1 MNTKL
6 FKIEKIQNIKISE
19 NSNVRVYRC
28 GNVLE
33 VKWLQ
38 KINTKPTVRKI
49 NNDLYMK
56 VRTGEVFEYERKDYE
71 GNRTDNI
78 KNVKRSLSDLR
89 RIINYNVVDV
99 SKARWLT
106 LTYKENMKDTKR
118 LYDDVRKFL
127 MRLKYY
133 YKDYKIEYIN
143 VVEPQGRGAWH
154 CHLMLLFDKIA
165 PFIPNDV
172 LNKLW
177 GHGFVTIKALDENID
192 NIGAYLSA
200 YLSDMSFDDA
210 KSLALLHPSVT
221 ADNIGGDFVKEVNG
235 KKYLKGMRMILY
247 PTGLNIYRTSRG
259 IKKPSVIAVTEGE
272 CAKLRGSAKLTYES
286 TVAISDGEFQNT
298 INTRY
303 FNFKR

>member
-19 NSNVRVYRC
+19 NSNVRVYHC

-56 VRTGEVFEYERKDYE
+56 VRTGEVFEYERKDFE
-71 GNRTDNI
+71 GSRTDNI

-133 YKDYKIEYIN
+133 YKDYNIEYIN

-165 PFIPNDV
+165 PFIKNDE
-172 LNKLW
+172 LSKLW
-177 GHGFVTIKALDENID
+177 GFGFVSVKALDDDVD

-200 YLSDMSFDDA
+200 YLSDMSLDDA
-210 KSLALLHPSVT
+210 KALGMIKKDVT
-221 ADNIGGDFVKEVNG
+221 SDNLSGDGVKDVNG
-235 KKYLKGMRMILY
+235 KKYLKGLRMRLY

-303 FNFKR
+303 FNLKR

>member
-1 MNTKL
+1 MKIKL

-19 NSNVRVYRC
+19 NSNVRVYHC

-56 VRTGEVFEYERKDYE
+56 VRTGEVFEYERKDFE

-78 KNVKRSLSDLR
+78 KNVKRSLSELR

-99 SKARWLT
+99 SNARWLT
-106 LTYKENMKDTKR
+106 LTYKENMKDTKKLYSDVDKFIKR
-118 LYDDVRKFL
+118 LR
-127 MRLKYY
+127 YY

-154 CHLMLLFDKIA
+154 CHLMLLFDKTA
-165 PFIPNDV
+165 PFIKNDE
-172 LNKLW
+172 LSKLW
-177 GHGFVTIKALDENID
+177 GFGFVSVKALDDDVD

-200 YLSDMSFDDA
+200 YLSDMSLDDA
-210 KSLALLHPSVT
+210 KALGMIKKDVTSDNLA
-221 ADNIGGDFVKEVNG
+221 GDGVKDVNG
-235 KKYLKGMRMILY
+235 KKYLKGLRMRLY

-303 FNFKR
+303 FNLKR

>member
-1 MNTKL
+1 MKIKL

-56 VRTGEVFEYERKDYE
+56 VRTGEVFEYQRKDFE

-78 KNVKRSLSDLR
+78 KNVKRSLSELR

-106 LTYKENMKDTKR
+106 LTYKENMKDTKKLYSDVDKFIKR
-118 LYDDVRKFL
+118 LR
-127 MRLKYY
+127 YY

-165 PFIPNDV
+165 PFIKNDE
-172 LNKLW
+172 LSKLW
-177 GHGFVTIKALDENID
+177 GFGFVSVKALDDDVD

-200 YLSDMSFDDA
+200 YLSDMSLDDA
-210 KSLALLHPSVT
+210 KALGMIKKDVTSDNLA
-221 ADNIGGDFVKEVNG
+221 GDGVKDVNG
-235 KKYLKGMRMILY
+235 KKYLKGLRMRLY
-247 PTGLNIYRTSRG
+247 PTKLNIYRTSRG
-259 IKKPSVIAVTEGE
+259 IKKPSVTAITEGE

-303 FNFKR
+303 FNLKR

>member
-1 MNTKL
+1 M

-56 VRTGEVFEYERKDYE
+56 VRTGEVFEYQRKDFE

-78 KNVKRSLSDLR
+78 KNVKRSLSELR

-106 LTYKENMKDTKR
+106 LTYKENMKDTKKLYSDVDKFIKR
-118 LYDDVRKFL
+118 LR
-127 MRLKYY
+127 YY

-165 PFIPNDV
+165 PFIKNDE
-172 LNKLW
+172 LSKLW
-177 GHGFVTIKALDENID
+177 GFGFVSVKALDDDVD

-200 YLSDMSFDDA
+200 YLSDMSLDDA
-210 KSLALLHPSVT
+210 KALGMIKKDVTSDNLA
-221 ADNIGGDFVKEVNG
+221 GDGVKDVNG
-235 KKYLKGMRMILY
+235 KKYLKGLRMRLY
-247 PTGLNIYRTSRG
+247 PTKLNIYRTSRG
-259 IKKPSVIAVTEGE
+259 IKKPSVTAITEGE

-303 FNFKR
+303 FNLKR

>member
-1 MNTKL
+1 VNTKL

-19 NSNVRVYRC
+19 NSKVRVFKC

-56 VRTGEVFEYERKDYE
+56 VRTGEVFEYERKDFE

-78 KNVKRSLSDLR
+78 KNVKRSLSELR

-133 YKDYKIEYIN
+133 YKDYNIEYIN

-154 CHLMLLFDKIA
+154 CHLMLIFDKTA
-165 PFIPNDV
+165 PFIKNDE
-172 LNKLW
+172 LSKLW
-177 GHGFVTIKALDENID
+177 GFGFVSVKSLDDDVD

-200 YLSDMSFDDA
+200 YLSDISFDDA
-210 KSLALLHPSVT
+210 QALGMIKKGVT
-221 ADNIGGDFVKEVNG
+221 IEQLGGDGVKEVKG
-235 KKYLKGMRMILY
+235 KKYLKGFRMRLY

-259 IKKPSVIAVTEGE
+259 IKKPSVTAMTEGE
-272 CAKLRGSAKLTYES
+272 CANIRGSASLTFES
-286 TVAISDGEFQNT
+286 TIQIQDNDFSNI

-303 FNFKR
+303 YNFKR

>member
-1 MNTKL
+1 M
-6 FKIEKIQNIKISE
+6 FKIEKIKNITISE
-19 NSNVRVYRC
+19 NSNVRVFNC

-56 VRTGEVFEYERKDYE
+56 VRTGEVFEYQRKDFE

-78 KNVKRSLSDLR
+78 KNVKRSLSELR

-165 PFIPNDV
+165 PFIKNDE
-172 LNKLW
+172 LSKLW
-177 GHGFVTIKALDENID
+177 GFGFVSVKALDGDID

-200 YLSDMSFDDA
+200 YLSDMSLEDA
-210 KSLALLHPSVT
+210 KALGMIKKDVTSDNLA
-221 ADNIGGDFVKEVNG
+221 GDGVKDVNG
-235 KKYLKGMRMILY
+235 KKYLKGLRMRLY
-247 PTGLNIYRTSRG
+247 PTKLNIYRTSRG

-303 FNFKR
+303 FNLKR

>member
-6 FKIEKIQNIKISE
+6 FKIEKIKNITISE
-19 NSNVRVYRC
+19 NSNVRVFNC

-56 VRTGEVFEYERKDYE
+56 VRTGEVFEYQRKDFE

-78 KNVKRSLSDLR
+78 KNVKRSLSELR

-165 PFIPNDV
+165 PFIKNDE
-172 LNKLW
+172 LSKLW
-177 GHGFVTIKALDENID
+177 GFGFVSVKALDGDID

-200 YLSDMSFDDA
+200 YLSDMSLEDA
-210 KSLALLHPSVT
+210 KALGMIKKDVTSDNLA
-221 ADNIGGDFVKEVNG
+221 GDGVKDVNG
-235 KKYLKGMRMILY
+235 KKYLKGLRMRLY
-247 PTGLNIYRTSRG
+247 PTKLNIYRTSRG

-303 FNFKR
+303 FNLKR